1 MCTVHAHVDGLDA
14 ACLRNQLGLTA
25 HVLASQHT
33 MDTAKRAAV
42 PYRNPPSETMPSPEK
57 APLPLP
63 RPDQHRHAGAP
74 LPTSQRLSRCLVARA
89 AATRP
94 ASLPSCPQITLSAK
108 GMPGR
113 PAFGI
118 WRATRRSLCCAHC
131 LIFREPEPSLAH
143 CQPTT
148 LPTPLRQ
155 TRAAVQRPFRPSLVV
170 IHRSRPPVTARAVA
184 RDPHGFTPSTP
195 EPSSSSSSSRI
206 RAPARNSQGETRS
219 PAVFSTSNRNPLPH
233 PLL

>member
-1 MCTVHAHVDGLDA
+1 
-14 ACLRNQLGLTA
+14 
-25 HVLASQHT
+25 

-113 PAFGI
+113 SVFGI
-118 WRATRRSLCCAHC
+118 WRATRRSLCCSHC
-131 LIFREPEPSLAH
+131 LIFRENLLLITASPDDPADAATPDKSSLFSAHSVRPWSLSTSLVHQSPHEPYPETHTASP
-143 CQPTT
+143 
-148 LPTPLRQ
+148 
-155 TRAAVQRPFRPSLVV
+155 RPSLNP
-170 IHRSRPPVTARAVA
+170 HPRPRPAASG
-184 RDPHGFTPSTP
+184 P
-195 EPSSSSSSSRI
+195 
-206 RAPARNSQGETRS
+206 PARNNQEETRS
-219 PAVFSTSNRNPLPH
+219 PAVLTSNPNLLPH